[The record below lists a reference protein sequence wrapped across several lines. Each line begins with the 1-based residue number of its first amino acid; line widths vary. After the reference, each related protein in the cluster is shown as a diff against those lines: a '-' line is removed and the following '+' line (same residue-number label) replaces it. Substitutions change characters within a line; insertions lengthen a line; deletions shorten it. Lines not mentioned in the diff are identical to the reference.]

1 MSKIRVVRVVNQQV
15 LPPRRDGQRATLER
29 VLALVSMAEDCV
41 VDVAACG
48 SDAVA
53 SWLDPA
59 RLRLRDAQALLRDV
73 LREGGRV

>member
-15 LPPRRDGQRATLER
+15 LPPRRDSQREVLER

-41 VDVAACG
+41 VDVASCG

-59 RLRLRDAQALLRDV
+59 RLWLHDAQLLLRDV

>member
-15 LPPRRDGQRATLER
+15 LPPRRDSQRATLER
-29 VLALVSMAEDCV
+29 VLALVSMADDCV

-53 SWLDPA
+53 GWLDPA

>member
-15 LPPRRDGQRATLER
+15 LPPRRDGQREVLER
-29 VLALVSMAEDCV
+29 VLALVSMADDCV

-48 SDAVA
+48 SGVVA